1 MIIEFF
7 DILNLDLDDELI
19 EGGYNETSF
28 QVILYEGNGDIKI
41 NYGPGT
47 VPGRMFD
54 VGIENKDGSYGLSYP
69 GLKTNG
75 SNEGLSV
82 LFYKGDFII
91 PDPVA
96 LPQDHDPLIPP
107 IDPIIPA
114 NNWRTV
120 YEDDE
125 KRLQEVKK

>member
-7 DILNLDLDDELI
+7 DILNLDLDDKFI
-19 EGGYNETSF
+19 EGGYNATSF
-28 QVILYEGNGDIKI
+28 QVILYEDNGDIKI
-41 NYGPGT
+41 NYGPET
-47 VPGRMFD
+47 VPGRMFA

-91 PDPVA
+91 PDPV
-96 LPQDHDPLIPP
+96 LPQDPDPLIPP

-114 NNWRTV
+114 NDWRTV
-120 YEDDE
+120 YEGNSY
-125 KRLQEVKK
+125 RVQEAIK